1 MFGRSGVM
9 LDVITV
15 VEEQKI
21 VEPAVVTCRPVFVF
35 EVSLKPAK
43 AQSDEPAG
51 KITRHKTSGR

>member
-1 MFGRSGVM
+1 M